1 MSGHKD
7 PITTK
12 RIGYLRMARPST
24 ADPRPSPS
32 APITSMWRKLAAIG
46 LIESTEEGTFRR
58 TPEGDKVLGQF
69 DNDLPA
75 AIRRVLNAVKMQV
88 SGAAAMKGMVAA
100 INAGLVLVLD
110 AKPHYV
116 LTDAGKGLADPI
128 GEEGYFQKSG
138 NLVRVISACWDFGME
153 NLLEVER
160 VDGESRGKRMMIPR
174 GSFVGKATW
183 EAMSA

>member
-7 PITTK
+7 TITTK
-12 RIGYLRMARPST
+12 RIGYLRMACPST
-24 ADPRPSPS
+24 SEPRRSPS
-32 APITSMWRKLAAIG
+32 APVTAMWRKLAEIG
-46 LIESTEEGTFRR
+46 LMERTKEGAFRR
-58 TPEGDKVLGQF
+58 TPDGDKILTQF
-69 DNDLPA
+69 DNDLPS

-88 SGAAAMKGMVAA
+88 SGAAAMKGMVGA
-100 INAGLVLVLD
+100 INAGLVLALD
-110 AKPHYV
+110 AKPNYV
-116 LTDAGKGLADPI
+116 LTEAGKGLADPI
-128 GEEGYFQKSG
+128 GDEGYFQKSG

-174 GSFVGKATW
+174 GSFVDKATW